1 MVKSHKKYLVTGG
14 CGFIGVTVI
23 HQLLKN
29 IPNVS
34 IRIMDNLSG
43 GTPDDLKAVTDF
55 TLVNLDEI
63 GPMQQQGVELVVAD
77 IRNADAAKVLA
88 QGAEFIIHL
97 AANTGVQ
104 PSINDPVADMCT
116 NVTGTVNMLEA
127 ARAGG
132 RVRSFVLASSGAP
145 IGEATPPLNEKVV
158 CRPISPYGASK
169 LAGEAYLSAYNGSFG
184 LNTVALRFSNVYGPF
199 SRRKGSVVAKFIRQA
214 LAGEP
219 WVLNGGGQ
227 QTRDFIYSE
236 DLAHAVI
243 KAVNIAPGAEL
254 FQIAT
259 GVETTILELAN
270 MLSPLIES
278 QMGILPQIE
287 TGPPLIGDVARNFAD
302 ISHAKTVLG
311 WKPQIPLI
319 TGLVKTVEWFGG
331 VFD

>member
-1 MVKSHKKYLVTGG
+1 MVKSSKKYLVTGG
-14 CGFIGVTVI
+14 CGFVGVTVI

-29 IPNVS
+29 IPGVS

-43 GTPDDLKAVTDF
+43 GTPEDLKAVTDF
-55 TLVNLDEI
+55 ILVKLDETR
-63 GPMQQQGVELVVAD
+63 PMQQEGVELVVAD
-77 IRNADAAKVLA
+77 IRDADACKFVA
-88 QGAEFIIHL
+88 QGAEFMIHL

-104 PSINDPVADMCT
+104 PSINDPVADMST

-127 ARAGG
+127 ARSGG
-132 RVRSFVLASSGAP
+132 VGAFVLASSGAP
-145 IGEATPPLNEKVV
+145 IGEAPPPLNEQVV

-169 LAGEAYLSAYNGSFG
+169 LAGEAYLCAYNGSFG

-219 WVLNGGGQ
+219 WILNGGGN

-243 KAVNIAPGAEL
+243 KAANISSGAEL

-270 MLSPLIES
+270 MLSPIIEA
-278 QMGILPQIE
+278 QMGIRPQMKA
-287 TGPPLIGDVARNFAD
+287 GPPLIGDVARNFAD
-302 ISHAKTVLG
+302 ISHAKSVLG
-311 WKPQIPLI
+311 WKPQISLKS
-319 TGLVKTVEWFGG
+319 GLVKTVEWF
-331 VFD
+331 VKYD